1 MSKESDPR
9 LRHDYGTVD
18 LDYTGR
24 MARWDAA
31 ADGPI
36 YMVNLMKYR
45 EVATYDSADAP
56 AISGREA
63 DDRYNPVA
71 VLAKIGADIV
81 FVADVADDLVGDE
94 DWDRIAIVRY
104 PTRRSFIDMQR
115 RDDFADK
122 HVHKAAGMSR
132 TTLLGTRP
140 LDASIDGRGRPR
152 PSPAGAGWVL
162 MVVRRTDDRDG
173 AFAELPGATH
183 LAVEGLVVGDGRR
196 FDTVSL
202 LACTDAADARG
213 HAARLALQP
222 GSSYAMVL
230 RANLDGLTA

>member
-1 MSKESDPR
+1 MSKDSEPR

-18 LDYTGR
+18 FEYAGR
-24 MARWDAA
+24 LARWDAS

-45 EVATYDSADAP
+45 ERATYDAPDAP

-71 VLAKIGADIV
+71 VLTKIGADIV
-81 FVADVADDLVGDE
+81 FVADVEADHVGEE

-115 RDDFADK
+115 RDDFAEK
-122 HVHKAAGMSR
+122 HVHKAAGMLR
-132 TTLLGTRP
+132 TQLLATRP
-140 LDASIDGRGRPR
+140 LDASLDGRGRPR
-152 PSPAGAGWVL
+152 ASEAGRGWVL
-162 MVVRRTDDRDG
+162 MVVRRAEDRARAHADS
-173 AFAELPGATH
+173 PGATH
-183 LAVEGLVVGDGRR
+183 LEVEGVVVGDGRR

-202 LACTDAADARG
+202 RACASAEEARG
-213 HAARLALQP
+213 LAAALP
-222 GSSYAMVL
+222 LVAGVDYAMTL
-230 RANLDGLTA
+230 RANLDGLT